1 MPPVQ
6 ILLKFLGTSREHP
19 KLGHSLQ
26 GSEEKQEQQLRKQSL
41 DIIILFHL
49 LVLNVISECERTGV
63 IVSV

>member
-6 ILLKFLGTSREHP
+6 ILLKFPGTSREHP

-26 GSEEKQEQQLRKQSL
+26 GSEEKQEQQPRKQSL

-49 LVLNVISECERTGV
+49 LVLNVISECEGTGV